1 MSTVKEDRIEQIRRT
16 LRKVRREFMLT
27 AGVATVAY
35 LLAAVLGLST
45 FGWVAF
51 IVAVA
56 ASFLAVLTAVAM
68 ASWELEA
75 NILEGPRTD

>member
-16 LRKVRREFMLT
+16 LRKERREFMHT
-27 AGVATVAY
+27 AGI
-35 LLAAVLGLST
+35 AAVFYLIAAILGLST

-51 IVAVA
+51 IIAVAV
-56 ASFLAVLTAVAM
+56 SFLAVLSAVAM

-75 NILEGPRTD
+75 NLLEGPRTD